1 MIQVEEDPAMTD
13 TIIAQ
18 STPPGQSA
26 LAIVRVS
33 GPLCDRIAK
42 EALAL
47 PSPTPRVSHLRN
59 YQSSDSEIIVDQV
72 ISVFFPSK
80 KSFTGESTL
89 EISCH
94 GNPFIVEK
102 ILEDLVKRGCRIAKP
117 GEFTKRAFLSGKIDL
132 TQAESIAEL
141 ISAKSEA
148 ELKIANLNL
157 AGAQGSF
164 CNSLQDKI
172 LTLQAKLEASIDY
185 PEEEIESDSK
195 SIIMNEVESIINEMR
210 FAIESSGKK
219 KFLTNGIKVLIL
231 GPANVGKSTLFNSLI
246 GAKRALV
253 SQTPGTTR
261 DYISSN
267 VYIGDFQIEL
277 IDCAG
282 IRTTE
287 NSTENLGIEKTI
299 ELIDEAFLVLFTV
312 DASLPYP
319 IDFDQRALDK
329 ISGKAVI
336 VVENKKDLT
345 KVVTSDQYPEN
356 IQTISISAR
365 DDDDVKNIVSLIN
378 AHLAQEFSHD
388 PSKELMVNTRHANLL
403 DNSLPHLLTAKTLIE
418 EGEGEEFV
426 LQELSNCRE
435 FIDEIIGIKSNEDIL
450 DKIFCE
456 FCIGK

>member
-1 MIQVEEDPAMTD
+1 MTD

-172 LTLQAKLEASIDY
+172 LTLI
-185 PEEEIESDSK
+185 
-195 SIIMNEVESIINEMR
+195 
-210 FAIESSGKK
+210 
-219 KFLTNGIKVLIL
+219 
-231 GPANVGKSTLFNSLI
+231 
-246 GAKRALV
+246 
-253 SQTPGTTR
+253 
-261 DYISSN
+261 
-267 VYIGDFQIEL
+267 
-277 IDCAG
+277 
-282 IRTTE
+282 
-287 NSTENLGIEKTI
+287 
-299 ELIDEAFLVLFTV
+299 
-312 DASLPYP
+312 
-319 IDFDQRALDK
+319 
-329 ISGKAVI
+329 
-336 VVENKKDLT
+336 
-345 KVVTSDQYPEN
+345 
-356 IQTISISAR
+356 
-365 DDDDVKNIVSLIN
+365 
-378 AHLAQEFSHD
+378 
-388 PSKELMVNTRHANLL
+388 
-403 DNSLPHLLTAKTLIE
+403 
-418 EGEGEEFV
+418 
-426 LQELSNCRE
+426 
-435 FIDEIIGIKSNEDIL
+435 
-450 DKIFCE
+450 
-456 FCIGK
+456 